1 MYLVDTHCH
10 IHDVDLSFDLSEVF
24 KTARENDVRQLICI
38 GTSGEDSEKAVEFAR
53 QYDGVWAT
61 VGLHPHDAKLGED
74 DFEMLARLVAD
85 PKVVAIGECG
95 LDYYYNNSP
104 KADQKQALEYQLQLA
119 QSAGKPCTFHV
130 RDAFDD
136 FWPILDNFPGVSGV
150 IHSFST
156 SSDVLEQALKRGLYI
171 SLNGIMT
178 FTKDQNQ
185 LAAAKAVPLAK
196 MVLETD
202 APFLTPSPLRGT
214 MNLPANVRLVA
225 AYLAEL
231 RGETLEQLIQA
242 TTTNA
247 QLLFSLD
254 STTLQK

>member
-1 MYLVDTHCH
+1 MHLVDTHCH
-10 IHDVDLSFDLSEVF
+10 IHDSEFSFDMDEVF
-24 KTARENDVRQLICI
+24 ESAKENNVRQLICI
-38 GTSGEDSEKAVEFAR
+38 GTSGEDSGKAVQFAR

-74 DFEMLARLVAD
+74 DFEMLARLVND

-104 KADQKQALEYQLQLA
+104 IADQKMALEYQLQLA
-119 QSAGKPCTFHV
+119 QTAGKPCTFHI

-136 FWPILDNFPGVSGV
+136 FWPIFDNFSGV
-150 IHSFST
+150 GGVVHSFTAST
-156 SSDVLEQALKRGLYI
+156 DVLDEALKRGLYI

-185 LAAAKAVPLAK
+185 LATAKAVPLAK

-202 APFLTPSPLRGT
+202 APFLTPAPLRGT
-214 MNLPANVRLVA
+214 MNLPANVRLIA

-231 RGETLEQLIQA
+231 RGETLEQLIEA
-242 TTTNA
+242 TTANA
-247 QLLFSLD
+247 RELFSLSD
-254 STTLQK
+254 TRL